1 MRNEPVKKSF
11 LVRALEVAEFSVECL
26 CAAKA
31 KTIRRS
37 YLHDIFIVEI
47 QDYGWH
53 DSRLLRIRLC
63 ILGHK
68 QGKIDP

>member
-1 MRNEPVKKSF
+1 MSLSKKSSV
-11 LVRALEVAEFSVECL
+11 VRALELAEFSVGCL

-31 KTIRRS
+31 KMIRHP
-37 YLHDIFIVEI
+37 YLYEIFIVDI

-63 ILGHK
+63 FLGHK
-68 QGKIDP
+68 QVKLDL